1 MFTQIQD
8 KNLGMEYFIVNP
20 FQFVFL
26 AGHKDPLTSSLV
38 KGGHMQV
45 VNK

>member
-8 KNLGMEYFIVNP
+8 KNLGMECFIVNP
-20 FQFVFL
+20 CKFVFL
-26 AGHKDPLTSSLV
+26 AGHADPLTSSLV

-45 VNK
+45 